1 MNQISN
7 ALAVNKKKIIV
18 HNCLQIYNIRQ
29 MMCNDF
35 IPTYYDR
42 ISFRGVNYAKK
53 RVRLCNSCWEK
64 ERNIV
69 DHVLYSE
76 ITYSNE
82 II

>member
-1 MNQISN
+1 
-7 ALAVNKKKIIV
+7 
-18 HNCLQIYNIRQ
+18 